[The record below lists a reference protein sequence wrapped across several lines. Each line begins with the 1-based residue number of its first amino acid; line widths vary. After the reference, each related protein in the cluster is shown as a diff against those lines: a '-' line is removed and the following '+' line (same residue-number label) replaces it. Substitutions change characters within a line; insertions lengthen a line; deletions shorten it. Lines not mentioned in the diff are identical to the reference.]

1 VNKTLYFD
9 FPTLSKQIHPI
20 LPRAAPEKVVM
31 VFGGEYD
38 LACKRHLRSDLARI
52 ADSPDVVLEFTDV
65 TYIDSTVIIELLRLH
80 RGRATKGY
88 PPLTIVLQNPQLLKL
103 FALLHLEKKFHL
115 VDDLCKIIPTM
126 QGAIDLEYTSSGT
139 QVSCASHG
147 KIV

>member
-9 FPTLSKQIHPI
+9 FPTLSKQIYPI

-38 LACKRHLRSDLARI
+38 LACKEHLRSDLARI

-80 RGRATKGY
+80 RSRATKGY
-88 PPLTIVLQNPQLLKL
+88 SPLTIVLQTL
-103 FALLHLEKKFHL
+103 
-115 VDDLCKIIPTM
+115 
-126 QGAIDLEYTSSGT
+126 SS
-139 QVSCASHG
+139 
-147 KIV
+147 